1 MPKRSSGNMFVPPK
15 WAGQDKR
22 FAESMKENLDVL
34 TGNRGDPL
42 DAAIT
47 ARDLIE
53 SGIATLSSGSN
64 FYSGASTDIIR
75 NTVVVP
81 DLSVPP
87 APTSLAANGA
97 FQNILLTWNMELYTG
112 HSHFEIF
119 RHTSDVVASATLA
132 GTQSGLNGIYSDP
145 VGGGSTYYYWVRG
158 VNQNSI
164 AGPFNSST
172 GTLGQ
177 TQIDIPFMLSLLS
190 NQITSS
196 QLGTALTTSIALIPS
211 LSGSITALD
220 AYTGYASSYTGD
232 NLITRIGGIDTGVST
247 LQSGVSALNTSVS
260 NLQTSVADLT
270 SGVSSVY
277 VQTTAPTGTIVTN
290 SRWYDTDDNMK
301 PYFYNGTAWL
311 SLQDPRIA
319 SNEVDITSLNAQVFN
334 GDGTA
339 KLATASALG
348 VLDATVV
355 VQGNSITSISA
366 SVTALNNS
374 VYDASGNLELATS
387 SALSTLTGTV
397 TTQGNSISSV
407 QTDVTA
413 LEGQVFNA
421 NGSARLATG
430 AALTGVTNSVT
441 AIYDG
446 TNASVVKSVQTDVT
460 ALEGEVFNADG
471 SAKLATGTALSGLTN
486 SVTAIYDGTNASVVK
501 TVQTDIT
508 ALEGE
513 VFNANGTA
521 RLATGSALT
530 GVSNSVTAIY
540 DGTNASVVKTVQTDI
555 TALEGEVFKAD
566 GSARLATGS
575 ALTGVSNSVSAIY
588 DGTNASVV
596 KSIQTDVS
604 SLEGEVFKADGS
616 ARLATGSAVTSLT
629 NDVTAIYD
637 GTNASVVKSVQ
648 TDVSDLNGAVFNGDG
663 TVKLATT
670 ATTSGITQAVEAI
683 YDPNDPNAVT
693 QVKTLQGFINSLES
707 EVFNSNGTARLA
719 TGSAFTTL
727 QSAVEVI
734 YDADGNAD
742 GATGLVAS
750 IQESIVALNGTVY
763 KADGTTKLADADA
776 FEILETEVIGSGNAS
791 ASRIDG
797 LQAAIY
803 NSDGT
808 EKLASAQLLSDLTA
822 VVSGDNALVTKVDRM
837 AASIYTDADT
847 TGTVLLATSAQHDI
861 VKNEV
866 FPDGT
871 SNASRLSQLSAA
883 VWSGGDPDN
892 DVVLASADFAEN
904 INAAVFGSP
913 TGQTA
918 AANKL
923 EQLQVTIAGTDGL
936 GGLTGSIATTQDI
949 VANETTGL
957 TAQYAVKIDAGN
969 GAVSGFGLS
978 TTTNDEGNTTSA
990 FIVNANKF
998 AIMDPNG
1005 SALSNPNSPA
1015 SATVPFVY
1023 TAYQAP
1029 SAANG
1034 QVAVPAG
1041 VYIDTA
1047 FIKNGS
1053 ITTAQIGTATIDT
1066 ANITGTLSA
1075 NKIVGGKIST
1085 SLLNIDGSSLTS
1097 QIINGV
1103 PTLVLGDVNVN
1114 KLTGNTISA
1123 NIMSGTTVYANKLL
1137 GDVTTILP
1145 FRQTNSILFRSLTS
1159 SSGGGVVTVIET
1171 QLPATTHLTEGHTPF
1186 ATVTGW
1192 YDSTIQKTYRFRMY
1206 MKDSTG
1212 GSGSLGAPI
1221 STSAYYGTYVTYFAG
1236 NKTGL
1241 MGAGSVLSS
1250 TGKSH
1255 TAINVNYD
1263 SATGNTWVSYTLTTG
1278 TAFHT
1283 TDSVGV
1289 AVSTAYQLVGETRF
1303 KSNTSLYGQFAISG
1317 SLGNATTGTVD
1328 LKITVVRTGSEGI
1341 SDPDSS
1347 SATDYIHEVSGVLMG
1362 VH

>member
-1 MPKRSSGNMFVPPK
+1 MPKRSSGNMQVPPK

-22 FAESMKENLDVL
+22 FAETMKENLDVL

-53 SGIATLSSGSN
+53 SGIATLSAYGGGPSPSN
-64 FYSGASTDIIR
+64 PILVPNPIPY
-75 NTVVVP
+75 P
-81 DLSVPP
+81 DLDIPP

-97 FQNILLTWNMELYTG
+97 FQNILLTWNIELYGG
-112 HSHFEIF
+112 HSQCEVF
-119 RHTSDVVASATLA
+119 RHTSDDISSATVI
-132 GTQSGLNGIYSDP
+132 GTKSGFNGIYSDS
-145 VGGGSTYYYWVRG
+145 VGGGATFYYWVRA
-158 VNQNSI
+158 VNLNGI

-177 TQIDIPFMLSLLS
+177 TQVDIPFILDLLED
-190 NQITSS
+190 QITSS
-196 QLGTALTTSIALIPS
+196 QLGTDLTTSITLIPS

-232 NLITRIGGIDTGVST
+232 NLITRLGGIDTGVST
-247 LQSGVSALNTSVS
+247 LQSGVTSLNTSVG

-277 VQTTAPTGTIVTN
+277 VQATQPTGTISTN
-290 SRWYDTDDNMK
+290 SRWYDNDDNMK
-301 PYFYNGTAWL
+301 PYFYNGTDWIAL
-311 SLQDPRIA
+311 DDPRVS
-319 SNEVDITSLNAQVFN
+319 SNQVSINSLNAQVFN

-355 VQGNSITSISA
+355 VQGNSITSIS
-366 SVTALNNS
+366 SDVTALNNS
-374 VYDASGNLELATS
+374 VYNADGTLELATS
-387 SALSTLTGTV
+387 SALSTLSGTV
-397 TTQGNSISSV
+397 TTQGNTISTV
-407 QTDVTA
+407 QSDITD
-413 LEGQVFNA
+413 LEGEVFNA
-421 NGSARLATG
+421 NGTSRLATG
-430 AALTGVTNSVT
+430 TALTGVSNSVSAIYDGANASVVKSVQTDITDLEGEVFNADGTSRLATGTALSGLTNSVT

-446 TNASVVKSVQTDVT
+446 TNASVVKSVQIDVT

-471 SAKLATGTALSGLTN
+471 SAKLATGSALSGLTN

-508 ALEGE
+508 
-513 VFNANGTA
+513 
-521 RLATGSALT
+521 S
-530 GVSNSVTAIY
+530 
-540 DGTNASVVKTVQTDI
+540 
-555 TALEGEVFKAD
+555 LEGEVFKAD

-648 TDVSDLNGAVFNGDG
+648 ADVSDLNSAVFDSNGI
-663 TVKLATT
+663 VQLATT

-683 YDPNDPNAVT
+683 YDPDDPNAVT
-693 QVKTLQGFINSLES
+693 QVKTLQGDIASLES

-734 YDADGNAD
+734 YDADGNAG
-742 GATGLVAS
+742 GATGLVVS
-750 IQESIVALNGTVY
+750 LQESITALNGTIY

-803 NSDGT
+803 NTDGT
-808 EKLASAQLLSDLTA
+808 EKLASAQALRDLTI
-822 VVSGDNALVTKVDRM
+822 VVSGDNALVTKVDRL
-837 AASIYTDADT
+837 AASMYTDADT
-847 TGTVLLATSAQHDI
+847 TGEILLATAADLSD
-861 VKNEV
+861 VSLEV

-871 SNASRLSQLSAA
+871 SSASRLDQLSAA
-883 VWSGGDPDN
+883 VWTGGDPDN
-892 DVVLASADFAEN
+892 DVVLASADFAQN

-923 EQLQVTIAGTDGL
+923 EQLQVTIAGTDGT

-978 TTTNDEGNTTSA
+978 TTEHEGNTISA

-1066 ANITGTLSA
+1066 AHITGQLNA
-1075 NKIVGGKIST
+1075 NRISGGEIST
-1085 SLLNIDGSSLTS
+1085 SLLNIDGATLTASSSGAL
-1097 QIINGV
+1097 QVNEINA
-1103 PTLVLGDVNVN
+1103 N
-1114 KLTGNTISA
+1114 KITAGSISA
-1123 NIMSGTTVYANKLL
+1123 TVMSGTTVYANKLL

-1145 FRQTNSILFRSLTS
+1145 FRQTNPILFRSLSS

-1212 GSGSLGAPI
+1212 GSGSLGVPI
-1221 STSAYYGTYVTYFAG
+1221 STSQYHTTFVTFFAG

-1255 TAINVNYD
+1255 TATNVNYD

-1347 SATDYIHEVSGVLMG
+1347 SATDYMHEVSGVLMG

>member
-1 MPKRSSGNMFVPPK
+1 MPKRSSGNMQVPPK

-22 FAESMKENLDVL
+22 FAETMKENLDVL

-53 SGIATLSSGSN
+53 SGIATLSAYGGGPSPSN
-64 FYSGASTDIIR
+64 PILVPNPIPY
-75 NTVVVP
+75 P
-81 DLSVPP
+81 DLDIPP

-97 FQNILLTWNMELYTG
+97 FQNILLTWNIELYGG
-112 HSHFEIF
+112 HSQCEVF
-119 RHTSDVVASATLA
+119 RHTSDDISSATVI
-132 GTQSGLNGIYSDP
+132 GTKSGFNGIYSDS
-145 VGGGSTYYYWVRG
+145 VGGGATFYYWVRA
-158 VNQNSI
+158 VNLNGI

-177 TQIDIPFMLSLLS
+177 TQVDIPFILDLLED
-190 NQITSS
+190 QITSS
-196 QLGTALTTSIALIPS
+196 QLGTDLTTSITLIPS

-232 NLITRIGGIDTGVST
+232 NLITRLGGIDTGVST
-247 LQSGVSALNTSVS
+247 LQSGVTSLNTSVG

-277 VQTTAPTGTIVTN
+277 VQATQPTGTISTN
-290 SRWYDTDDNMK
+290 SRWYDNDDNMK
-301 PYFYNGTAWL
+301 PYFYNGTDWIAL
-311 SLQDPRIA
+311 DDPRVS
-319 SNEVDITSLNAQVFN
+319 SNQVSINSLNAQVFN

-355 VQGNSITSISA
+355 VQGNSITSIS
-366 SVTALNNS
+366 SDVTALNNS
-374 VYDASGNLELATS
+374 VYNADGTLELATS
-387 SALSTLTGTV
+387 SALSTLSGTV
-397 TTQGNSISSV
+397 TTQGNTISTV
-407 QTDVTA
+407 QSDITD
-413 LEGQVFNA
+413 LEGEVFNA
-421 NGSARLATG
+421 NGTSRLATG
-430 AALTGVTNSVT
+430 TALTGVSNSVSAIYDGANASVVKSVQTDITDLEGEVFNADGTSRLATGTALSGLTNSVT

-446 TNASVVKSVQTDVT
+446 TNASVVKSVQIDVT

-471 SAKLATGTALSGLTN
+471 SAKLATGSALSGLTN

-508 ALEGE
+508 
-513 VFNANGTA
+513 
-521 RLATGSALT
+521 S
-530 GVSNSVTAIY
+530 
-540 DGTNASVVKTVQTDI
+540 
-555 TALEGEVFKAD
+555 LEGEVFKAD

-648 TDVSDLNGAVFNGDG
+648 ADVSDLNSAVFDSNGI
-663 TVKLATT
+663 VQLATT

-683 YDPNDPNAVT
+683 YDPDDPNAVT
-693 QVKTLQGFINSLES
+693 QVKTLQGDIASLES

-734 YDADGNAD
+734 YDADGNAG
-742 GATGLVAS
+742 GATGLVVS
-750 IQESIVALNGTVY
+750 LQESITALNGTIY
-763 KADGTTKLADADA
+763 NADGTTKLADADA

-803 NSDGT
+803 NPNGT
-808 EKLASAQLLSDLTA
+808 EKLASAQALADLTV
-822 VVSGDNALVTKVDRM
+822 VVSGDNALVTKVDRL
-837 AASIYTDADT
+837 AASMYTDADT
-847 TGTVLLATSAQHDI
+847 TGEILLATAADLSD
-861 VKNEV
+861 VSLEV

-871 SNASRLSQLSAA
+871 SSASRLDQLSAA
-883 VWSGGDPDN
+883 VWTGGDPDN
-892 DVVLASADFAEN
+892 DVVLASADFAQN

-923 EQLQVTIAGTDGL
+923 EQLQVTIAGTDGT

-978 TTTNDEGNTTSA
+978 TTENEGNTTSA

-1066 ANITGTLSA
+1066 AHITGQLNA
-1075 NKIVGGKIST
+1075 NRISGGEIST
-1085 SLLNIDGSSLTS
+1085 SLLNIDGATLTASSSGAL
-1097 QIINGV
+1097 QVNEINA
-1103 PTLVLGDVNVN
+1103 N
-1114 KLTGNTISA
+1114 KITAGSISA
-1123 NIMSGTTVYANKLL
+1123 TVMSGTTVYANKLL

-1145 FRQTNSILFRSLTS
+1145 FRQTNPILFRSLSS

-1212 GSGSLGAPI
+1212 GSGSLGVPI
-1221 STSAYYGTYVTYFAG
+1221 STSQYHTTFVTFFAG

-1255 TAINVNYD
+1255 TATNVNYD

-1347 SATDYIHEVSGVLMG
+1347 SATDYMHEVSGVLMG

>member
-1 MPKRSSGNMFVPPK
+1 MPKRSSGNMQVPPK

-34 TGNRGDPL
+34 AGNRGDPL
-42 DAAIT
+42 DRAIT
-47 ARDLIE
+47 VRDLLE
-53 SGIATLSSGSN
+53 SGIVTLSAGAS
-64 FYSGASTDIIR
+64 FYSGDSADIIR
-75 NTVVVP
+75 NATQYP
-81 DLSVPP
+81 DLTVPP

-112 HSHFEIF
+112 HSQFEVF
-119 RHTSDVVASATLA
+119 RHTSDEISSATVI
-132 GTQSGLNGIYSDP
+132 GTKSGFNGIYSDS
-145 VGGGSTYYYWVRG
+145 VGGGATFYYWVRA
-158 VNQNSI
+158 VNLNGI

-177 TQIDIPFMLSLLS
+177 TQIDIPFMLALLS

-232 NLITRIGGIDTGVST
+232 NLITRIGGIDSGVST
-247 LQSGVSALNTSVS
+247 LQSGVTALNTSVS
-260 NLQTSVADLT
+260 NLQASVSDLT
-270 SGVSSVY
+270 TGVSSVY
-277 VQTTAPTGTIVTN
+277 VQTTAPTGTIATN

-430 AALTGVTNSVT
+430 AAVTGVTNSVT

-513 VFNANGTA
+513 VF
-521 RLATGSALT
+521 S
-530 GVSNSVTAIY
+530 
-540 DGTNASVVKTVQTDI
+540 
-555 TALEGEVFKAD
+555 AD

-596 KSIQTDVS
+596 KSVQTDIT

-616 ARLATGSAVTSLT
+616 ARLATGSALTSVS
-629 NDVTAIYD
+629 NSVSAIYD

-648 TDVSDLNGAVFNGDG
+648 ADVSTLNGEVFNADG
-663 TVKLATT
+663 SVKLATT
-670 ATTSGITQAVEAI
+670 AATSGIIQAVEAI
-683 YDPNDPNAVT
+683 YDPNDASAVT
-693 QVKTLQGFINSLES
+693 QVKTLQGDITSLKS
-707 EVFNSNGTARLA
+707 EVFNANGTARLA

-727 QSAVEVI
+727 QSSVDVI

-750 IQESIVALNGTVY
+750 IQESITALNATVY

-776 FEILETEVIGSGNAS
+776 FEILETEVIGTGNAS

-797 LQAAIY
+797 LQAAVY
-803 NSDGT
+803 NTDGT

-883 VWSGGDPDN
+883 VWTGGDPDN

-923 EQLQVTIAGTDGL
+923 EQLQVTIAGTDGT

-957 TAQYAVKIDAGN
+957 TAQYAVKIDTGN
-969 GAVSGFGLS
+969 GAISGFGLS
-978 TTTNDEGNTTSA
+978 TTENDEGQTTSA

-1029 SAANG
+1029 SADNG

-1047 FIKNGS
+1047 FIANGS

-1066 ANITGTLSA
+1066 AHVTGQLSA
-1075 NKIVGGKIST
+1075 NRIGPTGSIDT

-1145 FRQTNSILFRSLTS
+1145 FRQTNPILFRSLSS

-1221 STSAYYGTYVTYFAG
+1221 STSQYYSTYVTYFEG

-1255 TAINVNYD
+1255 TATNVNYD
-1263 SATGNTWVSYTLTTG
+1263 SSTGNTWVSYSLTTG

-1347 SATDYIHEVSGVLMG
+1347 SATDYMHEVSGVLMG